1 LTTANLL
8 NPLSGI
14 KVIEVAQGVAGPHSG
29 KILAGLGADVIKIEL
44 PPDGD
49 WTRRVG
55 PFISETNKLESSS
68 LFLHNNTGKSSV
80 LLDWRTKNGFEKLV
94 NLTSTA
100 DILIEDW
107 DISTR
112 QKLSISTTFFTDKN
126 KKLIDLCVTPFG
138 LHGPYASFK
147 STPIIQFALGG
158 FMDIMGNPNEEPL
171 MIPGFQADYIAGL
184 NANNAIQIALWER
197 DISTN
202 CGAFLEISMI
212 ESMANLHQAPFQRQK
227 SGLRKRSGH
236 RQSALSTTGFPPG
249 VSTLPASDGY
259 VTFGGGSKGIFETLC
274 LMLNRPELSD
284 HKDFQDVFAN
294 PDSGILFDELMMNW
308 MEGKTKQEV
317 FIEVSSMWLLPVSPV
332 NTIKDIINDEQYNHK
347 NIFQEVD
354 HPISGIATYPTL
366 PFTVNKTKLTVNRSP
381 LLNEHNKELDGI

>member
-126 KKLIDLCVTPFG
+126 KKLITSN
-138 LHGPYASFK
+138 YNK
-147 STPIIQFALGG
+147 KT
-158 FMDIMGNPNEEPL
+158 
-171 MIPGFQADYIAGL
+171 
-184 NANNAIQIALWER
+184 NN
-197 DISTN
+197 
-202 CGAFLEISMI
+202 
-212 ESMANLHQAPFQRQK
+212 K
-227 SGLRKRSGH
+227 
-236 RQSALSTTGFPPG
+236 
-249 VSTLPASDGY
+249 
-259 VTFGGGSKGIFETLC
+259 
-274 LMLNRPELSD
+274 
-284 HKDFQDVFAN
+284 
-294 PDSGILFDELMMNW
+294 
-308 MEGKTKQEV
+308 
-317 FIEVSSMWLLPVSPV
+317 
-332 NTIKDIINDEQYNHK
+332 K
-347 NIFQEVD
+347 N
-354 HPISGIATYPTL
+354 
-366 PFTVNKTKLTVNRSP
+366 NNM
-381 LLNEHNKELDGI
+381 